1 MEARQYIQGVNYQTY
16 KDPQRFSMHTWVAIY
31 VQGQKKRGKWK
42 EIWIERYRTNK
53 KKERGEKK
61 GGKRKEIV
69 QKKYVIIFSR
79 RFSQLDIFSDVSL
92 TSWTSSCDMRKINFW
107 WPFRLLKLGIFSPIS
122 VNH

>member
-31 VQGQKKRGKWK
+31 VQGQKKGKM
-42 EIWIERYRTNK
+42 EGNMDRTIQNK
-53 KKERGEKK
+53 QKKERGEKK

-107 WPFRLLKLGIFSPIS
+107 
-122 VNH
+122 

>member
-1 MEARQYIQGVNYQTY
+1 MYRG
-16 KDPQRFSMHTWVAIY
+16 
-31 VQGQKKRGKWK
+31 KKKGKWK

-53 KKERGEKK
+53 KNERGEKK

-107 WPFRLLKLGIFSPIS
+107 
-122 VNH
+122 

>member
-16 KDPQRFSMHTWVAIY
+16 KDPQRFSMHTWVAICT
-31 VQGQKKRGKWK
+31 GAKKGKMNGNVD
-42 EIWIERYRTNK
+42 RTIQNK
-53 KKERGEKK
+53 QKKERGTKK

-107 WPFRLLKLGIFSPIS
+107 
-122 VNH
+122 

>member
-31 VQGQKKRGKWK
+31 VQGQKKGKM
-42 EIWIERYRTNK
+42 EGNMGRTIQNK
-53 KKERGEKK
+53 QKKERGEKK

-79 RFSQLDIFSDVSL
+79 RFSQLDIF
-92 TSWTSSCDMRKINFW
+92 
-107 WPFRLLKLGIFSPIS
+107 
-122 VNH
+122 

>member
-31 VQGQKKRGKWK
+31 VQGQKKGKWK

-53 KKERGEKK
+53 KNERGEKK

-107 WPFRLLKLGIFSPIS
+107 
-122 VNH
+122 